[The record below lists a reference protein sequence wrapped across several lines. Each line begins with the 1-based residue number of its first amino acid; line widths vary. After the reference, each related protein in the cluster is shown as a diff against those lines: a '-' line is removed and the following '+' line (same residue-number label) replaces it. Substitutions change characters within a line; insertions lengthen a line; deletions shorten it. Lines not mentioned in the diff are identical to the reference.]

1 MDLEEL
7 KRKVKDSADIV
18 EIASRYT
25 SLKKSGKHYR
35 GLCPFHQE
43 KTPSFYVDPEK
54 KLYHCFGCGAGGDV
68 IKLVMEMEGVSFI
81 EALKSLARHY
91 GIPFTLSKKS
101 SRKEDILYSIMEE
114 AKNLYQRELWK
125 GGRGYAYMKKRK
137 IPEEVAKKLSLGYAP
152 DSWDFILKSLSGKY
166 SSRELEL
173 AGLIIR
179 KEDGGYYD
187 RFRDRLI
194 FPIYAEYGRVV
205 GFGGRAINPEVEAKY
220 INSPETLIY
229 KKGKTLYGLN
239 WTKGEI
245 RKADKAIIVEGYM
258 DFLALYS
265 AGIKNVVASLGTS
278 LTEEQA
284 ALLSRFTGEVFISY
298 DNDEAGRKS
307 TARSIPILF
316 SKGLSVRVI
325 NLENAKDPD
334 EFVEKFGA
342 TSYIYKMEEA
352 EKGVIFLFNFFGRE
366 NREIGVKRAIEAI
379 SMIPDPIKKRYQ
391 VGELSYISR
400 MDENI
405 LLAMLEG
412 DIPLESQK
420 RKVLTPL
427 EEEAIKIIF
436 CCSKDFLNVLD
447 SETSTI
453 LRESRYSYLLS
464 LAEARAED
472 RENFLEEADENI
484 RPEISRIFFEGESPT
499 LSAEKLVRNLVE
511 NVLKEKIKRIQLEIK
526 AAEREGNS
534 EKIIDLMRKK
544 QNLIKKIRGKNG

>member
-1 MDLEEL
+1 MDIEEL

-25 SLKKSGKHYR
+25 TLKKSGKHYK

-68 IKLVMEMEGVSFI
+68 IKLVMELEGVSFI

-91 GIPFTLSKKS
+91 GIPFSLSKKS
-101 SRKEDILYSIMEE
+101 SKNEDLLYAIMEE
-114 AKNLYQRELWK
+114 ANKLYHRELWK
-125 GGRGYAYMKKRK
+125 KGRGYAYMKKRK
-137 IPEEVAKKLSLGYAP
+137 ISEDVAKELSLGYAP
-152 DSWDFILKSLSGKY
+152 DSWDFILKSLSGKF
-166 SSRELEL
+166 SQNDLER

-205 GFGGRAINPEVEAKY
+205 GFGGRAINPDIEAKY

-239 WTKGEI
+239 WTKNEI
-245 RKADKAIIVEGYM
+245 RKTGKAIIVEGYM
-258 DFLALYS
+258 DFLTLYS

-284 ALLSRFTGEVFISY
+284 VLLSRFASEVYISY
-298 DNDEAGRKS
+298 DNDEAGKKS
-307 TARSIPILF
+307 TVRSIPILF
-316 SKGLSVRVI
+316 SKGLSVNVI

-334 EFVEKFGA
+334 EYVEKFGPV
-342 TSYIYKMEEA
+342 SYIYKMEES

-391 VGELSYISR
+391 VGELSYVSR
-400 MDENI
+400 MEENI

-412 DIPLESQK
+412 DVPIETQK
-420 RKVLTPL
+420 RKLLTPL
-427 EEEAIKIIF
+427 EEEAVKIIS
-436 CCSKDFLNVLD
+436 CCSREFLDALD
-447 SETSTI
+447 SETSSI
-453 LRESRYSYLLS
+453 LRDSKYSYLLL
-464 LAEARAED
+464 LAEAKAEEKED
-472 RENFLEEADENI
+472 IMEVVKENLKAEV
-484 RPEISRIFFEGESPT
+484 SRIFFEGEKPSI
-499 LSAEKLVRNLVE
+499 SAEKLVKNLRD
-511 NVLKEKIKRIQLEIK
+511 NVLKERIKKIQLEIK

-534 EKIIDLMRKK
+534 EKIIELMRKK